1 MPRKRQS
8 AGQTIG
14 GVVAGIEQQIFRTT
28 PPANE
33 LVAKGTPLRS
43 VAAAGGGTITVGMP
57 DDPAGSGA
65 DAGGGDD
72 VRGETPTD
80 SVDIDPAER

>member
-8 AGQTIG
+8 SGHTIG
-14 GVVAGIEQQIFRTT
+14 GIVAGIEQQIFRTT

-43 VAAAGGGTITVGMP
+43 VAAAGGGRITVGMP
-57 DDPAGSGA
+57 DDPVASEPA
-65 DAGGGDD
+65 
-72 VRGETPTD
+72 GETDEQQPGTPGATVVMD
-80 SVDIDPAER
+80 PVDR